1 MGQFFRNFSGW
12 TEPIHWVLDRN
23 FRKFWLNGS
32 RPGFYPNTTYHWFRA
47 LIMPS
52 SFLRFVTTIFLYFKV
67 IKARM
72 ENEILWNGQP
82 HLRVRVQ
89 RTFKASRVKISSRQL
104 LEKRGQ
110 EITCSCGNLRP
121 DRVYVILGKEDRRKR
136 VLYLDNFSTAL
147 EWSRNGKTYVRAYRR
162 RSSCPERVEWNKE
175 RWKKKK

>member
-1 MGQFFRNFSGW
+1 MKYDKNLKFFIRDFYWNNLAKIRI
-12 TEPIHWVLDRN
+12 THYTKVNLKPALTRDRGRDP
-23 FRKFWLNGS
+23 F
-32 RPGFYPNTTYHWFRA
+32 TTYHWFRA

-162 RSSCPERVEWNKE
+162 RSSCPERVE
-175 RWKKKK
+175 

>member
-1 MGQFFRNFSGW
+1 MRITHYTKVNLK
-12 TEPIHWVLDRN
+12 P
-23 FRKFWLNGS
+23 
-32 RPGFYPNTTYHWFRA
+32 A
-47 LIMPS
+47 LTRDGILPEHYIS
-52 SFLRFVTTIFLYFKV
+52 LVQGTDHAVIVSQICNNYFLYFKV

-162 RSSCPERVEWNKE
+162 RSSCPERVE
-175 RWKKKK
+175 